1 MLIRALFL
9 IAIFGGAG
17 CSPNLP
23 FLNTTPEIQSSP
35 TESVSSSSSEDL
47 KTDTNKKMNIDP
59 RLEKIAS
66 SPSLLASKKSIKAAQ
81 KAVNIVQSQAETQV
95 LSSSNVGPRLD
106 DDNVKLDA
114 TTGVTMSKMISDG
127 GALLALTDAANLN
140 VNASQLI
147 YKQSINKQLIE
158 VIKAEQAI
166 LNFQKVKS
174 IYDEQLKVYSDN
186 LPLIE
191 TAVKA
196 NVISKTDALKLEQ
209 LKLRS
214 EEAYLTAK
222 TASEASEIIREKY
235 NLDDNDKFFVINLKK
250 WKLFEKQIL
259 TITSSNIQLL
269 ETQISILKE
278 DIKAIKAS
286 FKANVSFAGN
296 ATANVTDID
305 NSLGFVG
312 LNVSLPVKDGGK
324 RTFEIEEKELQIAGL
339 QQQKEDAILLN
350 ATSFKALSNFEK
362 IYNLRSDLLQT
373 QTENSQSIS
382 DDMELKL
389 RAGAASVIDLATEK
403 MNFYDLR
410 SQKVTLEYQKITEII
425 KFYEVI
431 GRECDLTGLC
441 DQISVLAT
449 FD

>member
-1 MLIRALFL
+1 MLLLFTL
-9 IAIFGGAG
+9 SVTAG
-17 CSPNLP
+17 CAPNLP
-23 FLNTTPEIQSSP
+23 FLNKNSSHDIAL
-35 TESVSSSSSEDL
+35 SETNAIASPKDN
-47 KTDTNKKMNIDP
+47 KTKIDKETNIDP
-59 RLEKIAS
+59 RLEKISS

-81 KAVNIVQSQAETQV
+81 KAVSIVQSQAETQV
-95 LSSSNVGPRLD
+95 LSSANVGPRLD

-140 VNASQLI
+140 VSASQLI

-209 LKLRS
+209 IKLRS

-235 NLDDNDKFFVINLKK
+235 NLNANDKFFEINLKK
-250 WKLFEKQIL
+250 WMFFEKQIS

-350 ATSFKALSNFEK
+350 ATSFKALYNFEK

-425 KFYEVI
+425 NFYEVI
-431 GRECDLTGLC
+431 GRECGLTGLC